1 MRGLR
6 GMGRARRLRRTSRW
20 AWQNGNAQV
29 SSLRLLHGF
38 PLLLFSDTGGTRE
51 AGQRQTKCR
60 PFQIRAEER
69 WCVSIE
75 ASAEEG
81 RTSRPCRTLPACCSD
96 VRRVACAYTG
106 GRVPPAVVP
115 SPPWVRSPSRAAVCQ
130 AVVAFASVSGRPEK
144 SAVGEPP
151 ARRDARK
158 RRIGLSAPDPHTLA
172 DAPRTPREQGVPRSR
187 GGEP

>member
-1 MRGLR
+1 MKRTVSEERHFAKREKRILPVSRRVRGLR
-6 GMGRARRLRRTSRW
+6 GKGRARRLRRTSRW

-81 RTSRPCRTLPACCSD
+81 RTSRPCRTLPACCSG
-96 VRRVACAYTG
+96 VHPVACAYTG

-115 SPPWVRSPSRAAVCQ
+115 SPPWVRSPSRAAVCRSCRGFRERAAGPSHRQ
-130 AVVAFASVSGRPEK
+130 PASRRPAVRRRP
-144 SAVGEPP
+144 
-151 ARRDARK
+151 
-158 RRIGLSAPDPHTLA
+158 
-172 DAPRTPREQGVPRSR
+172 
-187 GGEP
+187 